1 MTATKEPSPIY
12 AVDAPE
18 RIRPN
23 KGLLGSKICVHSKS
37 RWWNKLNNCPKIGIA
52 IVNITSNTPLPIWA
66 TSPI

>member
-23 KGLLGSKICVHSKS
+23 KGLLGSKFAYTVKAVD
-37 RWWNKLNNCPKIGIA
+37 G
-52 IVNITSNTPLPIWA
+52 TS
-66 TSPI
+66 

>member
-12 AVDAPE
+12 AVDASE

-37 RWWNKLNNCPKIGIA
+37 R
-52 IVNITSNTPLPIWA
+52 
-66 TSPI
+66 